1 MKLLEKTKRKT
12 MNQGA
17 KTETEDEFMFIGA
30 VFSSDLPNEP
40 SKLSAFQNALGIQPC
55 ETVYLKKVNGF

>member
-1 MKLLEKTKRKT
+1 